1 MEYNFLSR
9 VAEANYLK
17 NLAIAL
23 KYLINTD
30 FIMVVYLSAIIAFW
44 IVNTTRDVIC
54 Q

>member
-17 NLAIAL
+17 NLVIAL

-30 FIMVVYLSAIIAFW
+30 FIMVVYLC
-44 IVNTTRDVIC
+44 NNC
-54 Q
+54 L